1 MFGHFDKSISEAAR
15 WQGNYRLP
23 TVRYQQN
30 PSVRDERPRPAED
43 KSKYSKFKQNG
54 NLQYIIPSVTV
65 RTQIHVVKK

>member
-1 MFGHFDKSISEAAR
+1 MLGHFDNSISEASR

-54 NLQYIIPSVTV
+54 NLQYIPSVTV